1 MIPGILLVFFE
12 FFLFN
17 FSKKRL
23 DEKIGVPGGSSD
35 RIRFE
40 FKKTLAH
47 KKGPNPKTR
56 TLLLRVSTN

>member
-17 FSKKRL
+17 FSKKKL
-23 DEKIGVPGGSSD
+23 NGNIGLPEGSPGMAPTEVS
-35 RIRFE
+35 
-40 FKKTLAH
+40 KTIAH